1 MAPASGKIGDILRA
15 QQADML
21 IRWVEAY
28 RASPLRMPRP
38 VDPQMVARLVSPIL
52 ECLADALGPWPSPG
66 RGGTEPPAGAAQ
78 SPASA
83 LVPGST
89 LAREVEKAAA
99 LVGALHANGDASGFD
114 VAALFYALRDLFA
127 ALWAVDEQERAA
139 LVRFAEW
146 LSAVACDSF
155 AAARV
160 QAERERWREQLE
172 DGTPVVLAAPE
183 LPVAFLVG
191 RPDGVLLD
199 SVLSRLLLLVVRVG
213 ARAAVIDA
221 AGMGD
226 PARREVLEALGRF
239 LAHRKIS
246 GSVSLV
252 AVGLADDPEQAWREL
267 AERSRTDLTFEAYFD
282 RALARALSVA
292 GYRLVKT

>member
-1 MAPASGKIGDILRA
+1 MAPASSKIGDILRE
-15 QQADML
+15 QQSDL
-21 IRWVEAY
+21 LKRWVEAY

-52 ECLADALGPWPSPG
+52 ECLADALGPSPIPG
-66 RGGTEPPAGAAQ
+66 RAVMEPPEGAGHV
-78 SPASA
+78 PASA

-99 LVGALHANGDASGFD
+99 LVGALHATGDASGFD

-127 ALWAVDEQERAA
+127 ATASIDPDDRAE
-139 LVRFAEW
+139 LVRFTEW
-146 LSAVACDSF
+146 LSAVASDSF

-172 DGTPVVLAAPE
+172 DGTPVVLVAPE
-183 LPVAFLVG
+183 LPAAFLVG

-199 SVLSRLLLLVVRVG
+199 SVLSRLLLQVVRVG

-226 PARREVLEALGRF
+226 PARPEVLDALGRF

-252 AVGLADDPEQAWREL
+252 AVGLAEEPEQAWREL
-267 AERSRTDLTFEAYFD
+267 AERSRTELSFEAHFD
-282 RALARALSVA
+282 PALARALSVA

>member
-1 MAPASGKIGDILRA
+1 MAPGSGKIGDLLREQEA
-15 QQADML
+15 ELLM
-21 IRWVEAY
+21 RWVEAY

-52 ECLADALGPWPSPG
+52 ECLADALGPSANPG
-66 RGGTEPPAGAAQ
+66 RARTEPPGGAAQ
-78 SPASA
+78 LPASA

-99 LVGALHANGDASGFD
+99 LVGALHATGDASGFD
-114 VAALFYALRDLFA
+114 VSALFFALRDLFA
-127 ALWAVDEQERAA
+127 ALWSVDEQERAT

-155 AAARV
+155 SAARV

-172 DGTPVVLAAPE
+172 DGTPVVLIAPE
-183 LPVAFLVG
+183 LPAAFLVG

-226 PARREVLEALGRF
+226 PARPEVLEALGRF

-252 AVGLADDPEQAWREL
+252 AVGLADDPEQEWRQL
-267 AERSRTDLTFEAYFD
+267 ADRSRTDLTFEAHLD
-282 RALARALSVA
+282 RALARALSVG
-292 GYRLVKT
+292 GYRLVKS

>member
-1 MAPASGKIGDILRA
+1 MAAASSKIGDVLRA
-15 QQADML
+15 EQGDL
-21 IRWVEAY
+21 LRRWVEAY

-38 VDPQMVARLVSPIL
+38 VDPQVVARLVSPIL
-52 ECLADALGPWPSPG
+52 ECLADALGPSPIPG
-66 RGGTEPPAGAAQ
+66 RAVTEPPGGAGH

-99 LVGALHANGDASGFD
+99 LVGALHATGDASGFD
-114 VAALFYALRDLFA
+114 VAALFYALRDLFTA
-127 ALWAVDEQERAA
+127 TASIDPDDRAA

-172 DGTPVVLAAPE
+172 DGTPVVLATPE

-199 SVLSRLLLLVVRVG
+199 SVLSRLLLFVVRVG

-226 PARREVLEALGRF
+226 PARPEVLEALGRF

-252 AVGLADDPEQAWREL
+252 AVGLAEEPEQAWREL
-267 AERSRTDLTFEAYFD
+267 AERSRTDLSFEAHFD
-282 RALARALSVA
+282 PALARALSVA